1 MTAQRKLWHCK
12 DARSLRALWALEE
25 MELDYELEVM
35 PFPPRFLKKEYLQ
48 INPLGTIPYFV
59 DGDAHM
65 TESSAVG
72 LYLVET
78 YKRYD
83 LGLEAGHAQYGQY
96 LNWMFHSDATL
107 TFPQTLVLRYTRL
120 ESEERRNPQV
130 ANDYRKWYLA
140 RLRMLDA
147 HLLENEFLVDNR
159 FTVADIAIHY
169 ALFLGESLDIAN
181 DYKPQTQAYLQRL
194 KERPGFQRAQQAQ
207 DIKVD

>member
-25 MELDYELEVM
+25 LELPYELEVM

-59 DGDAHM
+59 DGDAKM
-65 TESSAVG
+65 TESSGVG

-83 LGLEAGHAQYGQY
+83 LGLEAGHPEYGQY

-120 ESEERRNPQV
+120 EPEERRNPQV

-169 ALFLGESLDIAN
+169 ALFLGESLGIAD
-181 DYKPQTQAYLQRL
+181 DYQPQTHAYLERL
-194 KERPGFQRAQQAQ
+194 KERPAFQRAQQAQ
-207 DIKVD
+207 EVDV

>member
-1 MTAQRKLWHCK
+1 MTEAKQRKLWHCS
-12 DARSLRALWALEE
+12 DARSLRALWTLEE
-25 MELDYELEVM
+25 VELEYELEVM
-35 PFPPRFLKKEYLQ
+35 PFPPRFLQKEYLQ

-59 DGDAHM
+59 DGTARM

-83 LGLEAGHAQYGQY
+83 LGLQSDHNEYGQY

-107 TFPQTLVLRYTRL
+107 TFPQTLVLRYTQL
-120 ESEERRNPQV
+120 EPEERRNPQV

-147 HLLENEFLVDNR
+147 HLLEHEYLVDGR

-169 ALFLGESLDIAN
+169 ALFLGETLGIAG
-181 DYKPQTQAYLQRL
+181 DYQAPTMDYLQRL
-194 KERPGFQRAQQAQ
+194 KTRPGFMRAQAAQ
-207 DIKVD
+207 QQ